1 MELLLSYIYILLKLG
16 RNDEVV
22 KKLTVRWKKKKK
34 NFELYA
40 YNIIFLGAE
49 EHQETT
55 NLQFSIVLGRDSI
68 RLPETLR
75 TLSFDKHPI
84 ELGRDLS

>member
-22 KKLTVRWKKKKK
+22 KKLTVRRKKKKK

-40 YNIIFLGAE
+40 YNIFLGAE

>member
-22 KKLTVRWKKKKK
+22 KKLTVRRKKKKK

>member
-1 MELLLSYIYILLKLG
+1 ME
-16 RNDEVV
+16 
-22 KKLTVRWKKKKK
+22 KKKK

-40 YNIIFLGAE
+40 YNIFLRAE

-84 ELGRDLS
+84 ELGRDLSWFEWTSNTTKFSILAVKDSGIICQII

>member
-1 MELLLSYIYILLKLG
+1 V
-16 RNDEVV
+16 N
-22 KKLTVRWKKKKK
+22 KLTVRWKKKK

-40 YNIIFLGAE
+40 YNIFLRAE